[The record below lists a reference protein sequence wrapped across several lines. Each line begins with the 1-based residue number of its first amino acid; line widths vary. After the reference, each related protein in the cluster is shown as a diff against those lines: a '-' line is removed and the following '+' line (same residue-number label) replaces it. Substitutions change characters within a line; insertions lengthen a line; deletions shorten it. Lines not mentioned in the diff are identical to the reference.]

1 MTTGAY
7 ISGIAHVAFLIFLLF
22 GGIFT
27 RDRAPEVSVADVSVI
42 SAEEFA
48 ALMQPDAA
56 PSLSS
61 ETPDPEQPV
70 PDDAAPEIAALPD
83 TPPETADPTQP
94 EVPESTDAPADP
106 VPAPAPAPEA
116 ELSDTLPPVE
126 APPVPD
132 DRPEAPEDTTPLPAP
147 RVAPEPA
154 APSEPLIEEAPEVV
168 TETAPAEDP
177 ETPAPEQDAAAPEEA
192 TTEIVTEAETPT
204 LAPSAAP
211 RPRARPERSQV
222 AERPPEEIPTEEP
235 AANPVA
241 DAVADA
247 VADTAAPSE
256 APTPVAPSGPP
267 LTRGE
272 RDALRVSV
280 QRCWNV
286 GSLSSDALLSTV
298 TIAVSMSQDG
308 RPDNGSIRML
318 GFEGGTEAG
327 ARQAY
332 EAARRAIIRC
342 GASGYDLPIDKYA
355 QWRNI
360 EMTFNPEGMRLK

>member
-7 ISGIAHVAFLIFLLF
+7 ISGIAHIALLVILLF
-22 GGIFT
+22 GGLFS
-27 RDRAPEVSVADVSVI
+27 RSRAPEITVADVSVI
-42 SAEEFA
+42 SEAEFA
-48 ALMQPDAA
+48 ALMRPDAA
-56 PSLSS
+56 PSVSS
-61 ETPDPEQPV
+61 ETSDPEQPV
-70 PDDAAPEIAALPD
+70 PAEAAPVIAALPD
-83 TPPETADPTQP
+83 TPPETADPARPEAPQP
-94 EVPESTDAPADP
+94 NDTPADP
-106 VPAPAPAPEA
+106 LPAPAPAPEA
-116 ELSDTLPPVE
+116 EVTDVLPPVD

-132 DRPEAPEDTTPLPAP
+132 DRPDAPEETTPQPAP

-154 APSEPLIEEAPEVV
+154 APSEPLIEAAPEVV
-168 TETAPAEDP
+168 TETAPQESP
-177 ETPAPEQDAAAPEEA
+177 ETPAPEQEAAAPEEA
-192 TTEIVTEAETPT
+192 TTEIVTEAERPS

-222 AERPPEEIPTEEP
+222 AETQPEQP

-247 VADTAAPSE
+247 VASAAPPQE
-256 APTPVAPSGPP
+256 APPSPAPAPSGPP

-272 RDALRVSV
+272 KDALRVSV
-280 QRCWNV
+280 QQCWNV
-286 GSLSSDALLSTV
+286 GSLSSDALRSTV
-298 TIAVSMSQDG
+298 TVSVSMAQDG
-308 RPDNGSIRML
+308 RPDAGSIRMI